1 MRWMIQDSILDVE
14 DVKAIMEYM
23 MRSDSPLRVLWMDCG
38 NGR

>member
-1 MRWMIQDSILDVE
+1 MIWMMKDSILDVE

-23 MRSDSPLRVLWMDCG
+23 MRPDSPLRVLWMDSR